1 MAYLSR
7 LIGDFATL
15 LRSSSLNRLHHAL
28 DWARI
33 CSHLFSNTSLF
44 TFISN
49 LFPEVCINLSLHM
62 PCAVLIQY
70 QILFS
75 LIHRPE
81 VLFSASWGR
90 RSAHSGKIKSG
101 PGWKTLLDSCA
112 DLMVSQYVRLFQAD
126 DASRQSFTLQVLL
139 EFILG
144 SPW

>member
-81 VLFSASWGR
+81 GIVLRQLGKEKRSFRKDQIGTGLENASGLLR
-90 RSAHSGKIKSG
+90 RSDGQSICPPL
-101 PGWKTLLDSCA
+101 PG
-112 DLMVSQYVRLFQAD
+112 
-126 DASRQSFTLQVLL
+126 
-139 EFILG
+139 
-144 SPW
+144 